1 VTISSLS
8 LIFGTT
14 LYAKVTKVEL
24 GKMLLGKSNI
34 LITQDYLAYYKKGW

>member
-1 VTISSLS
+1 

-34 LITQDYLAYYKKGW
+34 FITQDYLAYYKKGGRL